1 MKTSGLGSIRLG
13 KFPSNCAPGS
23 APQLAGFRQL
33 AHQGEGFG
41 GDPEA
46 QAGVAGGEARYA
58 QDPQGILGER
68 RGTWRSRRA
77 SRSAW
82 PP

>member
-1 MKTSGLGSIRLG
+1 MKTSGWVPSGLGNFLPTALRGQRL
-13 KFPSNCAPGS
+13 
-23 APQLAGFRQL
+23 QLAGFRQL

-68 RGTWRSRRA
+68 RETWRSRRA